1 MRRDTVSG
9 TGKGFRDDVGDGR
22 SRLQEASATASTA
35 LADLIADVEDLVER
49 VGDAADPEVR
59 RLRDRVVDTVGTARR
74 SLASG
79 TGHMR
84 RQARDAFDAS
94 DRYVR
99 NQPWEALGIAALAG
113 VAVGVL
119 MSVTRRH

>member
-1 MRRDTVSG
+1 VSG
-9 TGKGFRDDVGDGR
+9 TAKGFRDDVRDGR
-22 SRLQEASATASTA
+22 GRLQEASATASTA
-35 LADLIADVEDLVER
+35 LADLIADVEDLIER

-74 SLASG
+74 SLISG
-79 TGHMR
+79 AGHVR

-94 DRYVR
+94 DKYVR

-113 VAVGVL
+113 VAVGFL
-119 MSVTRRH
+119 MSVSRRH